1 MGRAYELATGQR
13 LGSGDFEGGKSGAV
27 AVLRKLGFTVQDK
40 QSPASSAI
48 PLLCWPGEQL
58 DPQVPLLQ
66 GAEEGLFGRVAGSG
80 DGRRRFGGRV
90 LGACW
95 LLRVALADV
104 SGWVYAV
111 WVSRA
116 AMRMML

>member
-1 MGRAYELATGQR
+1 MSEQRAPHDVVFYCDACARRSGRRRFLAAGDQDRAMSDGWR
-13 LGSGDFEGGKSGAV
+13 LWLARRGG
-27 AVLRKLGFTVQDK
+27 RKVT
-40 QSPASSAI
+40 
-48 PLLCWPGEQL
+48 
-58 DPQVPLLQ
+58 VPLYQ

-116 AMRMML
+116 VIRRML